1 LRAVEIRSEALGR
14 KSSLSIYSG
23 IYIVDIDRR
32 IVRFTM
38 VGFEVGELTAVAA
51 GAPTLTPAAEMARP
65 VGRFRRVSLL
75 STSVLST
82 RQITVDMPML
92 HKQKVL

>member
-1 LRAVEIRSEALGR
+1 
-14 KSSLSIYSG
+14 
-23 IYIVDIDRR
+23 
-32 IVRFTM
+32 M
-38 VGFEVGELTAVAA
+38 VGFEIGELTAVAA
-51 GAPTLTPAAEMARP
+51 GAPT